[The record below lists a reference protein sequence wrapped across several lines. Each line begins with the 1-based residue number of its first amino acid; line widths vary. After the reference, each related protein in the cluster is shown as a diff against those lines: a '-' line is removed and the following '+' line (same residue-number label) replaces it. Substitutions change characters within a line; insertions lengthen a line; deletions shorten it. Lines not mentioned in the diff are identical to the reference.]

1 MKKNLLPVKSFAFF
15 SLQTTKDKIFHVL
28 TDFYSWRKYDLPSHY
43 FLFKTFLSLLNKHP
57 RYFSYQHLICHNP
70 QRPNVTFMSVS
81 FLIQNLRS
89 HIARSPYKSFKKT
102 LIIRVFSKTK
112 ICNFKNFIFDQDIF
126 RFKVSMGNSIF
137 DKLSKTTENLE
148 QRFHCSFFCE
158 SPCLEKVRSQ
168 SSTLCQFEDNVEI
181 IDCFMNIK
189 KSDNVRTLEF
199 LIDLNLRVEGVF
211 VVLILENFVLV
222 DNFDG
227 HLGLSFLLNSK
238 VDFRKGSFSQ
248 FGSKEDNVFAYSFF
262 GVTHQLNE
270 NIITSKIVSTVKQ
283 KSMLK

>member
-1 MKKNLLPVKSFAFF
+1 
-15 SLQTTKDKIFHVL
+15 
-28 TDFYSWRKYDLPSHY
+28 
-43 FLFKTFLSLLNKHP
+43 
-57 RYFSYQHLICHNP
+57 
-70 QRPNVTFMSVS
+70 
-81 FLIQNLRS
+81 
-89 HIARSPYKSFKKT
+89 
-102 LIIRVFSKTK
+102 
-112 ICNFKNFIFDQDIF
+112 
-126 RFKVSMGNSIF
+126 MGNSIF

-148 QRFHCSFFCE
+148 QSFHCSFFCE
-158 SPCLEKVRSQ
+158 SPSLEKVRSQ

-181 IDCFMNIK
+181 IDCFMNIE

-238 VDFRKGSFSQ
+238 IDFRKGSFSQ
-248 FGSKEDNVFAYSFF
+248 FGSQEDNVFAYSFF

-270 NIITSKIVSTVKQ
+270 NIITSKIVSTVK
-283 KSMLK
+283 